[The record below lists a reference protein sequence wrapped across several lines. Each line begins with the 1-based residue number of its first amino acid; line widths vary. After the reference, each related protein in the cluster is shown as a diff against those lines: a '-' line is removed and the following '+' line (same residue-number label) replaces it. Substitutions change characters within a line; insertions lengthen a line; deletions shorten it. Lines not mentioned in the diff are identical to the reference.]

1 MIPVLEAFG
10 KARAAQAEIQ
20 ADREKQET
28 SLRLKPIRNAAKA
41 EAERI
46 AVRVPGGAAAASRAE
61 EGPDR
66 HAEMNVDPDGQ
77 ETVTAVQAKAA
88 GNLRLEV
95 AALVVVTAGV
105 QAKAADHCR
114 LEVAAVAV
122 VTADVQAKVVHHR
135 PEHAAAAAVDRPEPR
150 GVEIKAVAAD
160 RAVPDPPKA
169 ALQEVRVVAGAVD
182 AAARRSRKISGSIC
196 FNPEDPV

>member
-10 KARAAQAEIQ
+10 KAPAAQAGIQ
-20 ADREKQET
+20 AEQEKLEI
-28 SLRLKPIRNAAKA
+28 SLHLNPIKNAAKA
-41 EAERI
+41 EAGRI

-66 HAEMNVDPDGQ
+66 RAGMSVDPDGQ
-77 ETVTAVQAKAA
+77 EAVTAVQARDAD
-88 GNLRLEV
+88 NLRLEV
-95 AALVVVTAGV
+95 AATVVVTAGV

-114 LEVAAVAV
+114 LAAAAVVV
-122 VTADVQAKVVHHR
+122 VTADVQAKAVHHR

-160 RAVPDPPKA
+160 RAVPDPLKA
-169 ALQEVRVVAGAVD
+169 VLQEARVVAGAVD
-182 AAARRSRKISGSIC
+182 AAVRSSRKISGSIC

>member
-1 MIPVLEAFG
+1 MIPVLEVFG

-20 ADREKQET
+20 ADREKQGT
-28 SLRLKPIRNAAKA
+28 SLRLNPIRNAAKE
-41 EAERI
+41 EAGRI
-46 AVRVPGGAAAASRAE
+46 AVRVPGAVAASRAE

-77 ETVTAVQAKAA
+77 ETVTAVQARDAD
-88 GNLRLEV
+88 NLRLV
-95 AALVVVTAGV
+95 AAAAVVVTAGV
-105 QAKAADHCR
+105 QARNADHCR

-122 VTADVQAKVVHHR
+122 VTGDVQAKAVDHR

-160 RAVPDPPKA
+160 RAVPDPLKA
-169 ALQEVRVVAGAVD
+169 ALQEARVVAGAVD
-182 AAARRSRKISGSIC
+182 AAARSSRKISGSIC

>member
-10 KARAAQAEIQ
+10 KAPAAQAGIRAE
-20 ADREKQET
+20 REKLEI
-28 SLRLKPIRNAAKA
+28 SLHLNPIKNAAKA
-41 EAERI
+41 EAGRI
-46 AVRVPGGAAAASRAE
+46 AVRVPGGAAEASRAE

-77 ETVTAVQAKAA
+77 EAVTAVQARDAD
-88 GNLRLEV
+88 NLRLE
-95 AALVVVTAGV
+95 AAAAVVVTVGV
-105 QAKAADHCR
+105 QAKAADHYR

-122 VTADVQAKVVHHR
+122 VTAEMQAKAVDHR

-160 RAVPDPPKA
+160 RAVPDPLKA
-169 ALQEVRVVAGAVD
+169 ALQEARVVAGAVD
-182 AAARRSRKISGSIC
+182 AAARRSRE
-196 FNPEDPV
+196 F